1 MNNQVKND
9 NHVKTEFVGS
19 ALVVQAV
26 SSEAKEAFR
35 DSEKRD
41 FLINNTNLIIDNFL
55 IEKGYKRA

>member
-35 DSEKRD
+35 NPEKRD